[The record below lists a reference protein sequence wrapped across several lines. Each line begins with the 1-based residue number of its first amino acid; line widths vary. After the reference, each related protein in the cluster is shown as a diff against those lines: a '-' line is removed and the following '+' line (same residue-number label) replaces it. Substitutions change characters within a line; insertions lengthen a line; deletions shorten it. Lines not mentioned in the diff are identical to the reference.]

1 MDRRTGPPESSST
14 ARRSGTS
21 LRHGRRPPLHAL
33 DLPLLMLQLLAFCHL
48 RSVPLLYL
56 IRFFAG
62 YPCLLLVC
70 AAQPAGGTDE
80 IPRKPKCKR
89 RKRGFKLEKP
99 PCACCSCTHLSAVN
113 CTTPSPARLGSNAKS
128 DDASMGSARGH
139 VQSVQVLFVSC
150 LCSLPRASPA
160 ARSLY
165 LQSRE
170 AETLCL
176 LRCSLDPEEHLS
188 SSKHSDPIPCL
199 FPSQQSVAPPDP
211 QGPGK
216 ETVVLE

>member
-1 MDRRTGPPESSST
+1 MYS
-14 ARRSGTS
+14 AVVRSAAGQW
-21 LRHGRRPPLHAL
+21 
-33 DLPLLMLQLLAFCHL
+33 M
-48 RSVPLLYL
+48 RSQENQS
-56 IRFFAG
+56 AKG
-62 YPCLLLVC
+62 
-70 AAQPAGGTDE
+70 A
-80 IPRKPKCKR
+80 
-89 RKRGFKLEKP
+89 RKRGSNWNHP
-99 PCACCSCTHLSAVN
+99 ADVVRISAVN
-113 CTTPSPARLGSNAKS
+113 CTAPRRRSCPAPFRVPARLGSNAKS
-128 DDASMGSARGH
+128 DDTSMGSARGH

-165 LQSRE
+165 LRSRE

>member
-14 ARRSGTS
+14 ARGSGTS

-80 IPRKPKCKR
+80 ITRKPKCKR

-128 DDASMGSARGH
+128 DDASMGSAAMCSPCLVRF
-139 VQSVQVLFVSC
+139 VPLLFTSC
-150 LCSLPRASPA
+150 FARCSIPLPPIP
-160 ARSLY
+160 
-165 LQSRE
+165 E

-188 SSKHSDPIPCL
+188 CS
-199 FPSQQSVAPPDP
+199 
-211 QGPGK
+211 
-216 ETVVLE
+216 